1 MSSIAGTH
9 SGGGG
14 DDDDVDI
21 VPETPPPY
29 ADTAAGQQ
37 QQQQQH
43 QSGSD
48 GLDDDTLLQVR
59 DAQAINMGATSL
71 NAAAPRAPSDP
82 FFAEPGQA
90 QVTPSSSTFTATT
103 TSAPSPSA
111 SFSSPPPAAYSD
123 AYAAAAGA
131 AAAAA
136 PAPASA
142 SSALPEVPGYGM
154 YGLDGGQQQQQQQHP
169 RQMSPSPPSA
179 ATAQHVVQAG
189 GLAQQQISRPLTFA
203 GGVLPEDFLRVMV
216 PVEVPIDAGPAYG
229 RGGRGSGG
237 GGMGGMYGTG
247 SGDPMMLGMGAGY
260 AEGTVTIHVTQAR
273 LAKNY
278 GFTSMDPT
286 VHLTIGG
293 LQARTAV
300 CPNGAKT
307 PYWNQRLVFPGIP
320 AQEQRLKVEIFDI
333 GTFSDTLVAWGNV
346 DITAAMAGD
355 AAMEEWWPL
364 NGKQGTGKE
373 GVIHMHISFKNEGIA
388 EAAAAGMMGGQ
399 YGGAAVPDMSQFFAP
414 VVPTRTFPQ
423 RPPQQHH
430 HHPQQPPQQQQ
441 QQHPQQQ
448 QQPPADV
455 SQLKDMFPD
464 MDEDILREV
473 LASKQ
478 GNPEAAINTLLAM
491 C

>member
-1 MSSIAGTH
+1 MPRIVSEGSLANGASITARADDDDALLVVSPVVMSSIAGTH

-142 SSALPEVPGYGM
+142 SSALPE
-154 YGLDGGQQQQQQQHP
+154 
-169 RQMSPSPPSA
+169 
-179 ATAQHVVQAG
+179 AG

-229 RGGRGSGG
+229 RGGHGSGG